1 MCLGESC
8 FDHAPKYDQ
17 GTVADSSG
25 ESAMLS
31 KFQGNPGKLSPKA
44 RIHLWAGK
52 LFPSKFK

>member
-1 MCLGESC
+1 
-8 FDHAPKYDQ
+8 
-17 GTVADSSG
+17 
-25 ESAMLS
+25 MLA